1 MCRTI
6 KVAAMMLAQLVSVAL
21 TASVKAT
28 DTKSV
33 SSFNHFLHEKVPM
46 KRVPVPVLMKR
57 VANISSDTKS
67 GSASSNEKSAS
78 TWADLRS

>member
-33 SSFNHFLHEKVPM
+33 SSFNHFLSESQYNALQHTILCDSWIEVP
-46 KRVPVPVLMKR
+46 
-57 VANISSDTKS
+57 ANTDWIWTAGAKT
-67 GSASSNEKSAS
+67 AQYK
-78 TWADLRS
+78 LHF